1 MYGTEPWYKN
11 VTMKIYLVTR
21 AQNLSSY
28 YTVTT
33 ITVTVPHNKK
43 PPVINQTRFLR
54 NLFLFDSPYF
64 SKYIYVTGVTVFAVQ
79 EISIWGKIIFV
90 PEVSES
96 IIVWLGV

>member
-1 MYGTEPWYKN
+1 
-11 VTMKIYLVTR
+11 MKIYLVTR

-64 SKYIYVTGVTVFAVQ
+64 SKYIYYGICSPGDQ
-79 EISIWGKIIFV
+79 YMGKNNFCARDL
-90 PEVSES
+90 ES
-96 IIVWLGV
+96 IIV

>member
-1 MYGTEPWYKN
+1 
-11 VTMKIYLVTR
+11 MKIYLVTR

-33 ITVTVPHNKK
+33 VTVTVPHNKK

-64 SKYIYVTGVTVFAVQ
+64 SKYIYVTVFAVQ
-79 EISIWGKIIFV
+79 EIRIWGKIIFV

-96 IIVWLGV
+96 IIV

>member
-1 MYGTEPWYKN
+1 
-11 VTMKIYLVTR
+11 MKIYLVTR

-64 SKYIYVTGVTVFAVQ
+64 SKYIYVTVFAVQ

-90 PEVSES
+90 PEISES
-96 IIVWLGV
+96 IIV

>member
-1 MYGTEPWYKN
+1 
-11 VTMKIYLVTR
+11 MKIYLVTR
-21 AQNLSSY
+21 AQNLFSY

-64 SKYIYVTGVTVFAVQ
+64 SKYIYVTVFAVQ
-79 EISIWGKIIFV
+79 EIIVWGKIIFV
-90 PEVSES
+90 PEVSC
-96 IIVWLGV
+96 LTRCLTDNFT